1 MIGRLL
7 KITLSLAI
15 LFGVFFA
22 GTINKVSAEV
32 NEPINVYLFYG
43 QGCPHCAKEREY
55 LTTLKDIYGNKINIY
70 EYEVYYN
77 KENVK
82 LFTKTSEFLNIDVGG
97 VPFLVIG
104 EKYFVGYESNETT
117 GKEISNEIERCIEDG
132 CIDNLSELLLGEK
145 KLNTTS
151 TPEDIIVSSGTN
163 SENTSPLYF
172 ETYIF
177 GKINLKDISL
187 PLATILIALVDGFN
201 PCAMWILIFLIT
213 MLINM
218 KDKRK
223 LYILGSTF
231 IFTSGI
237 VYFFFLSAWFN
248 FFKLVGYVY
257 WIKVIIGIIAIVSG
271 ILHVKSALFSKGGCH
286 ATNEKQ
292 RESIIERIKKVLGEK
307 SFALAILGIVTL
319 AISVNLIEVV
329 CSAGLPAVYTNLL
342 SSIKLSPFEYYFY
355 LFLYVIIFMLDDL
368 IIFFIAV
375 KTFEVTGI
383 AKKYTKWSSLI
394 GGIIILIIG
403 IILIVKPELLMFG

>member
-1 MIGRLL
+1 M
-7 KITLSLAI
+7 S
-15 LFGVFFA
+15 
-22 GTINKVSAEV
+22 
-32 NEPINVYLFYG
+32 
-43 QGCPHCAKEREY
+43 
-55 LTTLKDIYGNKINIY
+55 
-70 EYEVYYN
+70 
-77 KENVK
+77 
-82 LFTKTSEFLNIDVGG
+82 
-97 VPFLVIG
+97 FLVIG

-117 GKEISNEIERCIEDG
+117 GTEISNEIERCIEHG

-151 TPEDIIVSSGTN
+151 TPKGVIISSGTN
-163 SENTSPLYF
+163 SENNSPLYL

-177 GKINLKDISL
+177 GKINIKDISL

-271 ILHVKSALFSKGGCH
+271 ILHIKSALFSKGGCH

-307 SFALAILGIVTL
+307 SFVLAIFGIVTL

-383 AKKYTKWSSLI
+383 TKKYTKWSSLI

-403 IILIVKPELLMFG
+403 IILIIKPELLMFG